1 MPSHLVAL
9 QSKKIH
15 TNCHYCRAE
24 EVSESL
30 RIVLMA
36 TVRNINK
43 MYGLCLRAV
52 RQSPGLKLLQRRG
65 FRVSVSCGATLFH
78 PPLPS
83 QS

>member
-9 QSKKIH
+9 HSQKIH
-15 TNCHYCRAE
+15 TNYHNFLTE

-30 RIVLMA
+30 RTVLMA

-52 RQSPGLKLLQRRG
+52 RQSPGLKLLQHRG
-65 FRVSVSCGATLFH
+65 FRVSVS
-78 PPLPS
+78 
-83 QS
+83 